1 MVRVSDDVVRVEL
14 PMVCTCAPD
23 DAVRVRELR
32 ASVKER
38 LSSGSAALRPRPVT
52 DADFLSALALS
63 LRVDVGAHIA
73 DIYCDQWFLIAVDQ
87 RREDGSQRRVLV
99 QADEA
104 EDGLAAIWDYLS
116 GEVNQPGAGSRP
128 G

>member
-1 MVRVSDDVVRVEL
+1 MSDDSVREL

-23 DAVRVRELR
+23 DAARVREVR
-32 ASVKER
+32 AWVKER
-38 LSSGSAALRPRPVT
+38 LSAGSAALRPRLVT

-63 LRVDVGAHIA
+63 LHMDLGAHIA

-87 RREDGSQRRVLV
+87 RRDDGTERRVLV

-104 EDGLAAIWDYLS
+104 EDGLAAIWDYLNA
-116 GEVNQPGAGSRP
+116 EKDRPGAGSRP

>member
-1 MVRVSDDVVRVEL
+1 MSDDSVREL

-38 LSSGSAALRPRPVT
+38 LSAGSAALRPRPVT
-52 DADFLSALALS
+52 DEDFLSALALS
-63 LRVDVGAHIA
+63 LHVDLGAHIA

-87 RREDGSQRRVLV
+87 RRDDGTERRVLV

-116 GEVNQPGAGSRP
+116 AQKDRPGAGSRP